1 MLWKTPSWCLKNM
14 RHNIFADLGM
24 ADPEKRLVK
33 STLSILIERRIKKL
47 SLTQAQAAEFLG
59 LSETEMS
66 RMLRGM
72 TKEFEIK
79 QMIAA
84 FTALG
89 GVVEA
94 PADGDL
100 DGLTEELESLL
111 TVEFSAE

>member
-1 MLWKTPSWCLKNM
+1 M

-33 STLSILIERRIKKL
+33 ADLSIIIERYIKKL
-47 SLTQAQAAEFLG
+47 SLTQAQAAERLG

-72 TKEFEIK
+72 TKDFEIER
-79 QMIAA
+79 MLAA

-89 GVVEA
+89 GVVSA

-100 DGLTEELESLL
+100 DDLTAELESLL
-111 TVEFSAE
+111 TVEFAASD